1 MFVSLLPFLVFA
13 FVASATPGPNNVMV
27 FSAAA
32 THGLRA
38 TIPLILGIGLGFG
51 VLVAVVGSGLAGPLT
66 RYPPLYT
73 VLRWLGAAWLLLL
86 AWKIARAGSKSLPT
100 KAASRAPMGFWGG
113 SAFQWVN
120 PKAWILALATTAIYT
135 VPGPNLYAQV
145 CVLALIFV
153 LISVP
158 CVGMWAILGL
168 GVSRFLESPA
178 RLRIFNFLMG
188 ALLAASVIPVIWD
201 R

>member
-1 MFVSLLPFLVFA
+1 MYASLLPFLVFA

-38 TIPLILGIGLGFG
+38 TIPLILGIAIGFG

-66 RYPPLYT
+66 RYPLLYT
-73 VLRWLGAAWLLLL
+73 VLRWLGAGWLLLL
-86 AWKIARAGSKSLPT
+86 AWKIARAGSKSFPT

-135 VPGPNLYAQV
+135 VPGHNLYAQV
-145 CVLALIFV
+145 LVLALIFV
-153 LISVP
+153 LVSAP
-158 CVGMWAILGL
+158 CVGMWAMLGL

-178 RLRIFNFLMG
+178 RLRAFNLLM
-188 ALLAASVIPVIWD
+188 AVLLAASVIPVIWE
-201 R
+201 

>member
-1 MFVSLLPFLVFA
+1 MYASLLPFLVFA

-38 TIPLILGIGLGFG
+38 TIPLILGIAIGFG

-66 RYPPLYT
+66 RYPLLYT
-73 VLRWLGAAWLLLL
+73 VLRWLGAGWLLLL
-86 AWKIARAGSKSLPT
+86 AWKIARAGSKSFPT

-135 VPGPNLYAQV
+135 VPGHNLYAQV
-145 CVLALIFV
+145 FVLALIFV

-178 RLRIFNFLMG
+178 RLRVFNLLM
-188 ALLAASVIPVIWD
+188 AVLLAASIIPVLWE
-201 R
+201 

>member
-1 MFVSLLPFLVFA
+1 MLASLLPFLVFA
-13 FVASATPGPNNVMV
+13 LVASATPGPNNVMV

-38 TIPLILGIGLGFG
+38 TIPLILGVAIGFG

-73 VLRWLGAAWLLLL
+73 FLRWLGAGWLLLL
-86 AWKIARAGSKSLPT
+86 AWNIARSGSKSLT
-100 KAASRAPMGFWGG
+100 IKRASRGPMGFWGG

-120 PKAWILALATTAIYT
+120 PKAWILALATTATYT
-135 VPGPNLYAQV
+135 VPGHNLYAQV
-145 CVLALIFV
+145 VMLALIFV
-153 LISVP
+153 LVSVP

-168 GVSRFLESPA
+168 GVSRFLESPS
-178 RLRIFNFLMG
+178 RLRAFNLVM
-188 ALLAASVIPVIWD
+188 AVLLAASVIPVIWE
-201 R
+201 